1 MNKPKQISKLN
12 SKRASTTVNSS
23 NQELLDSTSLP
34 GTLLEIGCRELQPH
48 QMKIVVS
55 DSWNRDLDMDNI
67 EQLMLD
73 KNHVKDP
80 LDYPFS
86 EPAVGWWDAENG
98 QLVLKDGNHRAHV
111 CRRLGTKFRFTIVQ
125 ENYSIFNG
133 KRSDK
138 MAWRVTDLVHSYAKA
153 GFDAYV
159 QLVKLLD
166 LYPHYPFPTLTL
178 FFNGNMTSARKLRY
192 REFEIKEQFPQ
203 SRLNPDGTLTAF
215 ELAEIRLKMFER
227 FNVSAQRKDYPKEL
241 IKNLII
247 AFERPEFDFEYF
259 IKRTTANAPAAA
271 LRPELSQSIS
281 TNVRA
286 RYLIQF
292 YYNENSKSHVFYF

>member
-1 MNKPKQISKLN
+1 MSKPKKISKLN
-12 SKRASTTVNSS
+12 SKDASKTINNS
-23 NQELLDSTSLP
+23 NQELLDSKSLP
-34 GTLLEIGCRELQPH
+34 GTLLEIGCRELQSH
-48 QMKIVVS
+48 QMDIVVS
-55 DSWNRDLDMDNI
+55 DSCNRDLDINNI

-73 KNHVKDP
+73 RNPVKDP
-80 LDYPFS
+80 CDYPFS
-86 EPAVGWWDAENG
+86 EPAVGWWDAENE

-138 MAWRVTDLVHSYAKA
+138 MAWKVNDLVHSYAKA
-153 GFDAYV
+153 GLDAYT
-159 QLVKLLD
+159 QLVELHN
-166 LYPHYPFPTLTL
+166 LYPQYPFPTLTL
-178 FFNGNMTSARKLRY
+178 FFNGTMTSARNLRY
-192 REFEIKEQFPQ
+192 GEFEIKDQFPQ

-215 ELAEIRLKMFER
+215 ELAEMRLKMFER
-227 FNVSAQRKDYPKEL
+227 FNTSAQRNDCPKEL

-271 LRPELSQSIS
+271 LKPELSQSIS
-281 TNVRA
+281 TKVRA